1 MSEAQNATK
10 EVATKKEAG
19 VPVKM
24 DLEALSGQ
32 GTENITARDT
42 RLPLL
47 KILYSSS
54 AVLDEDSAKYNENAK
69 QGDIF
74 NEITGSL
81 YKAKEGVLAVACH
94 YKNTFNE
101 WQDRGDSLGRPVAIH
116 TDPSIMT
123 KTTKGDDGK
132 DRLPNGNYIEDTG
145 NHFVQ
150 LLNENYEPIENALI
164 PMKVTQ
170 KKKSKLWNSM
180 IISRKIKGKN
190 GMFNPPSWSQVYRL
204 KATKES
210 NSQNS
215 WYGWTIEFDSVLD
228 PSKSLDALQTSKAF
242 YESCKKQDIFSKVA
256 FEEDGKVEIK
266 KVSNSEATP
275 F

>member
-1 MSEAQNATK
+1 MSEQQKANNQ
-10 EVATKKEAG
+10 VAPKKEAS
-19 VPVKM
+19 VPVAL

-47 KILYSSS
+47 KILYSNSP
-54 AVLDEDSAKYNENAK
+54 VLDEDDGKYNEKAK
-69 QGDIF
+69 QGDIY

-81 YKAKEGVLAVACH
+81 YKAKEGVLAVPCH
-94 YKNTFNE
+94 YTNTFNE
-101 WQDRGDSLGRPVAIH
+101 WQDRGESLGRPVAIH
-116 TDPSIMT
+116 SDPTIMT

-132 DRLPNGNYIEDTG
+132 DRLPNGNYVEDTG

-150 LLNENYEPIENALI
+150 LLNENYEPIEMALI
-164 PMKVTQ
+164 PMKSTQ

-190 GMFNPPSWSQVYRL
+190 GMFVPPSWSQVYRL

-215 WYGWTIEFDSVLD
+215 WYGWLIEYDSILD
-228 PSKSLDALQTSKAF
+228 VNKSIESLETSKSF

-256 FEEDGKVEIK
+256 FEEENKQIK
-266 KVSNSEATP
+266 NVSDKEATP

>member
-1 MSEAQNATK
+1 
-10 EVATKKEAG
+10 
-19 VPVKM
+19 M

-94 YKNTFNE
+94 YNNTFNE

-256 FEEDGKVEIK
+256 FEEDGKVQIK

>member
-1 MSEAQNATK
+1 MSKQQEATK
-10 EVATKKEAG
+10 DVAPKKEAG
-19 VPVKM
+19 VPVKI

-47 KILYSSS
+47 KILYSNSP
-54 AVLDEDSAKYNENAK
+54 VLDEDDGKYNDKAK
-69 QGDIF
+69 QGDIY
-74 NEITGSL
+74 NEITGTL
-81 YKAKEGVLAVACH
+81 YKAKEGVLAVPCH
-94 YKNTFNE
+94 YNNTFNE
-101 WQDRGDSLGRPVAIH
+101 WQDRGESLGRPVAIH
-116 TDPSIMT
+116 TDPTIMT
-123 KTTKGDDGK
+123 KTTRGDDGK
-132 DRLPNGNYIEDTG
+132 DRLPNGNYVEDTG

-150 LLNENYEPIENALI
+150 LLNENYEPMEMALI
-164 PMKVTQ
+164 PMKSTQ

-180 IISRKIKGKN
+180 IISRKIKGKS
-190 GMFNPPSWSQVYRL
+190 GMFVPPSWSQVYRL

-215 WYGWTIEFDSVLD
+215 WYGWLIEFDSILD
-228 PSKSLDALQTSKAF
+228 PAKNLDGLQTSKSF

-256 FEEDGKVEIK
+256 FEEEGKTNTK
-266 KVSNSEATP
+266 KVGDNEATP

>member
-94 YKNTFNE
+94 YNNTFNE

-180 IISRKIKGKN
+180 IISRKIKGK
-190 GMFNPPSWSQVYRL
+190 
-204 KATKES
+204 ES
-210 NSQNS
+210 RCITN
-215 WYGWTIEFDSVLD
+215 I
-228 PSKSLDALQTSKAF
+228 KSFL
-242 YESCKKQDIFSKVA
+242 
-256 FEEDGKVEIK
+256 
-266 KVSNSEATP
+266 
-275 F
+275 